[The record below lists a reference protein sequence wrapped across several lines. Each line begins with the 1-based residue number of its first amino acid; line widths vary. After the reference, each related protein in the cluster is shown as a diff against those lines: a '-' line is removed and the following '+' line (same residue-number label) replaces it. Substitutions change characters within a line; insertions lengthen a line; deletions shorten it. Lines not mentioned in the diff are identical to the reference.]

1 MRPYITLQNSSPLK
15 VFYSDTMAIIMTNYQ
30 QLLMTIDE
38 LKATGKK
45 VTVTVLPSQINRKR
59 KALL

>member
-1 MRPYITLQNSSPLK
+1 
-15 VFYSDTMAIIMTNYQ
+15 MTNYQ
-30 QLLMTIDE
+30 QLLKSIDDI
-38 LKATGKK
+38 KATGKK

>member
-1 MRPYITLQNSSPLK
+1 
-15 VFYSDTMAIIMTNYQ
+15 MTNYQ
-30 QLLMTIDE
+30 QLLKSIDE
-38 LKATGKK
+38 LKANGKK

>member
-1 MRPYITLQNSSPLK
+1 
-15 VFYSDTMAIIMTNYQ
+15 MAIIMTNYQ